1 MSRRMREQTILE
13 LIEEHVIENQG
24 QLVSRL
30 QALGIAATQATVSR
44 DIKHLGLIKRQARS
58 GGYRYA
64 SAEMFSQSGR
74 RGPRRQL
81 RSTCEQF
88 LTKISTG
95 DSLLVLKTL
104 SGRANALAVALDESN
119 IPEIAGTLAGD
130 DTILVVTR
138 EPGDREKVR
147 AMLEEMVG

>member
-1 MSRRMREQTILE
+1 MREQTILE
-13 LIEEHVIENQG
+13 LVEEHVIQNQG

-44 DIKHLGLIKRQARS
+44 DIKHLGLIKRQARD

-64 SAEMFSQSGR
+64 SPEMFSQAGR
-74 RGPRRQL
+74 PGPRRQL
-81 RSTCEQF
+81 RTTCAQY
-88 LTKISTG
+88 LTKIQAG

-119 IPEIAGTLAGD
+119 IAEIAGTLAGD

-138 EPGDREKVR
+138 APGDREKVR
-147 AMLEEMVG
+147 AMLEEMVL

>member
-13 LIEEHVIENQG
+13 LIEEHVIQNQG

-44 DIKHLGLIKRQARS
+44 DIKHLGLIKRQARG

-64 SAEMFSQSGR
+64 TLEMSSQSGR
-74 RGPRRQL
+74 PGRRSHL

-88 LTKISTG
+88 LTKISSG

-104 SGRANALAVALDESN
+104 SGRANAVAVALDESN
-119 IPEIAGTLAGD
+119 IAEIAGTLAGD

-138 EPGDREKVR
+138 APGDREKVR
-147 AMLEEMVG
+147 AMLEEMVA

>member
-13 LIEEHVIENQG
+13 LIEEHVIQNQA

-44 DIKHLGLIKRQARS
+44 DIKHLGLIKRQTRG

-64 SAEMFSQSGR
+64 SSEMFSQSGR

-81 RSTCEQF
+81 RNTCAQF

-104 SGRANALAVALDESN
+104 TGRANALAVALDESN
-119 IPEIAGTLAGD
+119 IAEIAGTLAGD

-138 EPGDREKVR
+138 EPGDREKVK